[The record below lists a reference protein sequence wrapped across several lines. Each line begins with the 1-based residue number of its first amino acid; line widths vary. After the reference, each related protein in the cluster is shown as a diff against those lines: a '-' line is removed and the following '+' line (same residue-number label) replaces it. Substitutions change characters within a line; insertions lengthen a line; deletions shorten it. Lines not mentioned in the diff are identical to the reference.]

1 MIIEGDALE
10 KVVRRRGDVGRFV
23 EVGTPI
29 RITRRMLQET
39 YSQICN
45 CVFQYDG
52 NLKTERYDGVQVVL
66 LLSLSN
72 IYQGVSYEE
81 VQKYGSR
88 ETSEGS
94 LVSRC
99 PKDNVSYGGPL
110 PSRSTTNIFAFL
122 SMQVLK
128 DKGKVSTSR
137 RKQVTT

>member
-1 MIIEGDALE
+1 M
-10 KVVRRRGDVGRFV
+10 GRLV
-23 EVGTPI
+23 EVGTSI
-29 RITRRMLQET
+29 RITRRMLQKIWHQP
-39 YSQICN
+39 YD

-52 NLKTERYDGVQVVL
+52 NLKTERYDSVQVVL

-99 PKDNVSYGGPL
+99 SKDNVSYGGPL